1 MFSTRSALARALL
14 LSCAVLAAARGA
26 NAAWEW
32 EAAYDVTEADEAY
45 SLNLAKAPS
54 TESTMKFC
62 VYKTTSLDKTGIE
75 AVEDNC
81 DEDAATSAIVANG
94 AVTTLAQGTTYQ
106 ITMNTVSWLSVFNV
120 QFPSNGYY
128 AMYTEHKP
136 SEYYFTGGTELE
148 LLKDAE
154 SHDVAATWRSDYD
167 YSVPSNQWRNTMLG
181 CLAVWVV
188 TLAGLFLI
196 INSKIWDV
204 IKPYALMFAS
214 GTLLATAFALVLYES
229 NHLLT
234 GSDEGETAP
243 RTTPHAWCTP
253 FLKDFSRRHPSPAL
267 PFQRLTGK
275 TFD

>member
-1 MFSTRSALARALL
+1 
-14 LSCAVLAAARGA
+14 
-26 NAAWEW
+26 
-32 EAAYDVTEADEAY
+32 
-45 SLNLAKAPS
+45 
-54 TESTMKFC
+54 MKFC
-62 VYKTTSLDKTGIE
+62 VYKTTSLDSPGIE

-81 DEDAATSAIVANG
+81 DEDAATSAIAANG